1 MEKQHNHH
9 ITSHAINQTF
19 LEQLEK
25 TAVGKRL
32 LDCIQCG
39 VCSGSCH
46 ARFAMDYSP
55 MQIIKMT
62 HLGLE
67 NDVLASSTIWICAS
81 CYTCTSRCPQGIDIP
96 LLMSSL
102 KNMAIDKKVPAK
114 IPSKP
119 KFHKAFTEIVG
130 KHGRMNETELQL
142 RLLDKTRPREVLR
155 NARFGVQMWR
165 KGKVKLSPSTI
176 GRIKDLKAVFK
187 SASKRGE
194 GE

>member
-1 MEKQHNHH
+1 
-9 ITSHAINQTF
+9 
-19 LEQLEK
+19 
-25 TAVGKRL
+25 
-32 LDCIQCG
+32 
-39 VCSGSCH
+39 
-46 ARFAMDYSP
+46 
-55 MQIIKMT
+55 
-62 HLGLE
+62 
-67 NDVLASSTIWICAS
+67 
-81 CYTCTSRCPQGIDIP
+81 
-96 LLMSSL
+96 MSSL
-102 KNMAIDKKVPAK
+102 KNMAIEKKVPAK

-176 GRIKDLKAVFK
+176 GRIKDLKAIFE

-194 GE
+194 RE